1 MENLDTRLVVPL
13 WTQQGLS
20 QPTVTIM
27 LLYIPDQAAA
37 TRPQAH
43 TRPPPCHIRITII
56 IVVHLLTSDHIIL
69 ENCDQRLQ
77 NIKMCYLE
85 NVVISVT
92 INYIAF

>member
-1 MENLDTRLVVPL
+1 MENLDTRLEVPL

-43 TRPPPCHIRITII
+43 TRLPPCHIHITITI
-56 IVVHLLTSDHIIL
+56 AVHLLTLDHIIL
-69 ENCDQRLQ
+69 ENCDQQLQ
-77 NIKMCYLE
+77 NINMCYLE
-85 NVVISVT
+85 NVVMSVT
-92 INYIAF
+92 MKCIEF